1 MKSQRK
7 KLFVGQKEY
16 LLLILPCVAFYILFA
31 YMPMYGAVIAFKD
44 FQLGDTIGSAP
55 WVGFRWFREFF
66 SNMYFWRLIKNTLI
80 INIYQLIFG
89 FPVPIIFA
97 LVVNEIRRQ
106 KFKKTLQTI
115 SYMPYFIS
123 TVVIV
128 GMLNNFFGMNHGIVN
143 NMLESLGY
151 ERIHFFMESK
161 YFRPLYIG
169 SGVWQSFGYGS
180 IIYIAAMSGV
190 DLDLYEAAI
199 IDGAKR
205 LQQMW
210 HITLPAIK
218 PTIVILLILN
228 IGQLMSEGFQKIILM
243 YNPATY
249 EVADVISTYIYR
261 RGLIDME
268 YSFSSAVGLFN
279 SAINFCLLIAANAL
293 SKRVNGTSLW

>member
-1 MKSQRK
+1 
-7 KLFVGQKEY
+7 
-16 LLLILPCVAFYILFA
+16 LILPCVAFYILFA

-80 INIYQLIFG
+80 INIYQLVFG

-205 LQQMW
+205 LQQIW

-293 SKRVNGTSLW
+293 SKRVNETSLW

>member
-1 MKSQRK
+1 
-7 KLFVGQKEY
+7 
-16 LLLILPCVAFYILFA
+16 LLILPCVAFYILFA